1 MRSVATGRRRARLWQ
16 VRSARI
22 ARSRRG
28 PVHART
34 TGERSCAAPT
44 SRRATLAPVQEALAS
59 GPARP
64 AVATSVRRIQPSRG
78 LVALDVGE
86 MWRYRH
92 LLFQLVWRDIRARYK
107 QTFLGPSWAII
118 RPLLSMVLMSAV
130 FGGLAGFTSGEP
142 KIPYPLFLYSGLLI
156 WTYFQSALPAVAQSL
171 LNNASLLAKIYFPRL
186 FAPFAQ
192 ATAPLV
198 DFGLA
203 FIIVFGLFGYYGVL
217 PSWHI
222 VFLPLFLL
230 LAIAASLGIG
240 LWLCGFAVRFRDIP
254 FALPYIIQ
262 LWFFA
267 TPVLYP
273 VGRLPQP
280 YQSLM
285 AINPMTA
292 VIDGFRWSL
301 LGISSP
307 NIPVLAVSSVV
318 VVVLFV
324 GGLFVFRRAERT
336 VVDMF

>member
-1 MRSVATGRRRARLWQ
+1 
-16 VRSARI
+16 
-22 ARSRRG
+22 
-28 PVHART
+28 
-34 TGERSCAAPT
+34 
-44 SRRATLAPVQEALAS
+44 VQEALVP
-59 GPARP
+59 GPVRP
-64 AVATSVRRIQPSRG
+64 AVATSVRRIQPSHG
-78 LVALDVGE
+78 FVPIDVAEIV
-86 MWRYRH
+86 RYRH

-118 RPLLSMVLMSAV
+118 RPLLSMVLMAAI
-130 FGGLAGFTSGEP
+130 FGGLAGFTSGQP
-142 KIPYPLFLYSGLLI
+142 SIPYPLFLYSGMLI

-171 LNNASLLAKIYFPRL
+171 LNNASLLGKIYFPRL

-203 FIIVFGLFGYYGVL
+203 FLVVFGLFGYYGIA

-222 VFLPLFLL
+222 VFLPFFIL
-230 LAIAASLGIG
+230 LAFAASLGIG
-240 LWLCGFAVRFRDIP
+240 LWLCGIAVRFRDVP

-267 TPVLYP
+267 TPVIYP
-273 VGRLPQP
+273 IKRLPQP
-280 YQSLM
+280 YQSLI
-285 AINPMTA
+285 ALNPMTS

-307 NIPVLAVSSVV
+307 NVPVLAVSSVV
-318 VVVLFV
+318 VLVLFV

-336 VVDMF
+336 IVDMF